1 MYKKVNSHG
10 HFCTVLLLVQTC
22 YNWLKHQQPHY
33 IQMNAIFNRPQ
44 PQQPTPPKPEY
55 PDEEPSY
62 LKEEESHLF
71 EKTMYKIGVGYLY
84 GLHNI

>member
-1 MYKKVNSHG
+1 
-10 HFCTVLLLVQTC
+10 
-22 YNWLKHQQPHY
+22 
-33 IQMNAIFNRPQ
+33 MNAIFNRPQ